1 MKGLVQILTE
11 IGDDNLRFQVLSRV
25 VTSAS
30 RTRANKP
37 GKVTFGTEASSVDG
51 LLDGTREA
59 LIVWVDR
66 ARLQSVCSESAP
78 REACG
83 DCPYEEGC
91 DAYCAKRDGEQG

>member
-1 MKGLVQILTE
+1 VKGLVQILTE
-11 IGDDNLRFQVLSRV
+11 IGDENVRFQILSSAV
-25 VTSAS
+25 VQAS

-37 GKVTFGTEASSVDG
+37 GRVTFGTEASSVDG

-66 ARLQSVCSESAP
+66 ARLQSVCSESEP

-83 DCPYEEGC
+83 ACPYEEGC
-91 DAYCAKRDGEQG
+91 DAYCAKRDGGQG